1 VKRFL
6 LLPFV
11 VINVVAGEP
20 PVNEAPYPFLDREKM
35 EKRLSTPWEA
45 PPPGTRGLAVEP
57 PPSVT
62 VTILFK
68 TDSVEIADA
77 LSLKQLAEVAA
88 ALKSPDL
95 HGLTFIVEGHTDS
108 DGEEAYNQR
117 LSDRRAAAIVNL
129 LTDKHGV
136 EAGMLRPRGK
146 GETEPV
152 ADNISDAGKQ
162 KNRRVV
168 IVRAK

>member
-1 VKRFL
+1 MKRFL
-6 LLPFV
+6 LLLV
-11 VINVVAGEP
+11 VGVTVFAGDPPAGER
-20 PVNEAPYPFLDREKM
+20 PYPFIDREKM
-35 EKRLSTPWEA
+35 KEKLSTQWEA

-62 VTILFK
+62 VTVLFK
-68 TDSVEIADA
+68 HDSVEIADPA
-77 LSLKQLAEVAA
+77 SLKQLEEVAA
-88 ALKSPDL
+88 AFKSADLRGLK
-95 HGLTFIVEGHTDS
+95 FIVEGHTDS

-117 LSDRRAAAIVNL
+117 LSDRRAAAIVKL

-136 EAGMLRPRGK
+136 EAGMLRPQGK
-146 GETEPV
+146 GESEPV
-152 ADNISDAGKQ
+152 ADNTTDAGKQ